1 MRQPQSWALR
11 ESFPQ
16 LLLPT
21 SLGWSWQGEERA
33 AISVRTSTGS
43 LTAPMDCCWKQYW
56 WWVFWSQFPRLPPE
70 ATADVFCHG
79 GGGGQKLESQP
90 NRPTQLQSLDS
101 NYPSLRY
108 NLSSPGLYSPDPM
121 PGSLFPRHLHFSCLP
136 AWLVACLFYIS
147 PFVPSI
153 PHLCHFNSQPS
164 DTKTF
169 ISLILQFPI
178 IMYTDFSTVAHSF
191 TIPYFDQFKKYN
203 RHKLKFLI

>member
-1 MRQPQSWALR
+1 
-11 ESFPQ
+11 
-16 LLLPT
+16 
-21 SLGWSWQGEERA
+21 
-33 AISVRTSTGS
+33 
-43 LTAPMDCCWKQYW
+43 MDCCWKQYW

-90 NRPTQLQSLDS
+90 NHPTQLQSLDS
-101 NYPSLRY
+101 NYPSLWY

-203 RHKLKFLI
+203 RHISWSSWFKMVVSYAINTKEKDSSQRQLWLWLLPNSKKRKSLHFLC

>member
-1 MRQPQSWALR
+1 MMGVLIPVPQVTSWSYCR
-11 ESFPQ
+11 C
-16 LLLPT
+16 LLPWWRGWAKAWVT
-21 SLGWSWQGEERA
+21 AKSSHTITVTRFQLSL
-33 AISVRTSTGS
+33 
-43 LTAPMDCCWKQYW
+43 PMVY
-56 WWVFWSQFPRLPPE
+56 
-70 ATADVFCHG
+70 
-79 GGGGQKLESQP
+79 
-90 NRPTQLQSLDS
+90 
-101 NYPSLRY
+101 
-108 NLSSPGLYSPDPM
+108 LSSPGLYSPDPM

-203 RHKLKFLI
+203 RHISWSSWFKMVVSYAINTKEKDSPQRQLWLWLLPNSKKRKSLHFLC